1 MVAVAPAT
9 LDAARYSLSV
19 RRLSLARSLLLLP
32 LLASGVACL
41 PGAADGAQ
49 TGVTSAPPAQATAP
63 LAPAAPAPA
72 APAPAPPAPATPLPP
87 TPQPTAVPATPT
99 PLNLPLPAGI
109 PEAPEDPADGRTIA
123 GLRARAY
130 EAGPLEVLRTLSS
143 TPQYTSYAIAYVSD
157 GLRITG
163 YLNVPRGEGPFPVL
177 LINHGYVPPTGYTA
191 VVSNYT
197 KREGD
202 YFATRGYLTA
212 GSDFRGHGNNPGA
225 AAGGHLEPAYVV
237 DALNLLATL
246 KQHPQADPQRIGVW
260 GHSMGGSIAERMM
273 VVSKDVDATVIWAG
287 VSADAGDAWRYGL
300 RHRPER
306 ELRERYGHPD
316 DDPGLYRR
324 MSSRAYLADIAG
336 PVQIHH
342 GTADESVPYAHGAEL
357 ALRLAGAGK
366 AHELFTYS
374 GAPHN
379 WFGATWNTALGRSL
393 AFFDAHVKAGV

>member
-1 MVAVAPAT
+1 MHGSSRSGRAGRYALQSQRAT
-9 LDAARYSLSV
+9 SLSG
-19 RRLSLARSLLLLP
+19 P
-32 LLASGVACL
+32 F
-41 PGAADGAQ
+41 AAA
-49 TGVTSAPPAQATAP
+49 
-63 LAPAAPAPA
+63 APAALNRSGLPAGRGRWGAGRRHQRPA
-72 APAPAPPAPATPLPP
+72 CASPGTPGARPRRPLRRRRPPPSRPPLSRPLCPP
-87 TPQPTAVPATPT
+87 TPT
-99 PLNLPLPAGI
+99 PLNLPLPAGF

-212 GSDFRGHGNNPGA
+212 GSDYRGHGNNPGT

-246 KQHPQADPQRIGVW
+246 KQHPQADPHRIGVW

-366 AHELFTYS
+366 AHEFFTYS